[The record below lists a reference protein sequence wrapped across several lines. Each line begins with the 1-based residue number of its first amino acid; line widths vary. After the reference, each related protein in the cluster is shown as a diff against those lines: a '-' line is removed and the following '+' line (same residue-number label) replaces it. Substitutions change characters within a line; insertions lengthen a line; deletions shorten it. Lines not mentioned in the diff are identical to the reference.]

1 MAQKKRIATLVL
13 MMMLVVFVGSFVG
26 CGPKK
31 VAITAEKFN
40 DVMVEK
46 GYAVL
51 DMSDSVNPEQV
62 KAIRVA
68 MKKTYK
74 VEFYIMANRSA
85 AVDVFN
91 SYIEGVPQGDNSPE
105 KNAKVLVKKKTS
117 DYSVYRR
124 LTDQEYSYLVRI
136 GDSLLSV
143 AATAADQEEIDGL
156 FEALGYHIE

>member
-1 MAQKKRIATLVL
+1 MAQNRRVLTLVL
-13 MMMLVVFVGSFVG
+13 MMILVVLAGVLGG

-31 VAITAEKFN
+31 VAITSEKFN
-40 DVMVEK
+40 EVLVEK

-51 DMSDSVNPEQV
+51 DMSKNLNPEQV
-62 KAIRVA
+62 KSLTVA

-74 VEFYIMANRSA
+74 VEFYVMPNRAA

-91 SYIEGVPQGDNSPE
+91 SYVDGIPQGEDSPE

-136 GDSLLSV
+136 GDTLLSV

-156 FEALGYHIE
+156 FEALGYHMK